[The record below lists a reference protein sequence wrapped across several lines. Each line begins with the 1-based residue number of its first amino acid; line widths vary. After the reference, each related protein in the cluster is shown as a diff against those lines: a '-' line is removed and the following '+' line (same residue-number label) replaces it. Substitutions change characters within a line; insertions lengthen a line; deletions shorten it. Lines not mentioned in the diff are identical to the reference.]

1 MAPIRQRL
9 YEAGEATRISHPF
22 AHTITFFRRHGFCL
36 FRNALSRRPDP
47 DIFLARIR
55 REFNNESESFA
66 IVRNDRPTRARADRA
81 NSERRQIISR
91 TPNDNWR
98 FLYFGDYCDNRLNEI
113 SYNVRD
119 CAWQLL
125 PYDHEL
131 LYTETLLFSRD
142 GSETIQDPHADLESR
157 YSDTAVLAFVAL
169 EPGTTLFVYPG
180 THRID
185 TSGRTQYLPQ
195 HILFDVGDIFFFH
208 PNLLHCG
215 DRYAQSNLRLH
226 YYLFARP
233 RFIWRNVIFPA
244 RDGTLDLMQIEENR
258 VVMQRNTVEGR
269 RAARR
274 RRNAA
279 IIHFLENV
287 RPRRSYT

>member
-9 YEAGEATRISHPF
+9 YEAEEATRITNPY
-22 AHTITFFRRHGFCL
+22 AHTLTFYRRHGYCL
-36 FRNALSRRPDP
+36 FRSALSRWPDQ
-47 DIFLARIR
+47 DRFLNRIR
-55 REFNNESESFA
+55 NEFHNNSESFA
-66 IVRNDRPTRARADRA
+66 IVRNDRPTRARANRA
-81 NSERRQIISR
+81 QSERRQIISR

-98 FLYFGDYCDNRLNEI
+98 SVYFGDYCDNRLNEI

-125 PYDHEL
+125 PYNHEL

-142 GSETIQDPHADLESR
+142 GSETIQDPHADLEST
-157 YSDTAVLAFVAL
+157 YSETAILAFVAL
-169 EPGTTLFVYPG
+169 EPGTSLFVYPR

-195 HILFDVGDIFFFH
+195 HLLFDVGDIFFFH

-215 DRYAQSNLRLH
+215 DRYAESNLRLH

-233 RFIWRNVIFPA
+233 RFVWSNVTFPA
-244 RDGTLDLMQIEENR
+244 RDGTLDLMQIEEQVVENR
-258 VVMQRNTVEGR
+258 QNAVEGR
-269 RAARR
+269 AAARQRARAARESFVR
-274 RRNAA
+274 
-279 IIHFLENV
+279 NV
-287 RPRRSYT
+287 RSRRHCW